1 MRTLLV
7 GDLHL
12 TAQIILPMV
21 EQKVK
26 ELGIK
31 QVILLG
37 DYTDAYEQE
46 KNVNLYMNELPELF
60 IDFQKTS

>member
-1 MRTLLV
+1 MKTILV

-12 TAQIILPMV
+12 TAQIVLPMV

-31 QVILLG
+31 RVILLG

-46 KNVNLYMNELPELF
+46 KTLTF
-60 IDFQKTS
+60 T